1 MKTIR
6 LVLAAFVCGLVSTG
20 RADIGSVQYVQSVLT
35 NVTGADV
42 AMTGYEKAASAA
54 AVAATDSVN
63 EAVGKIEKALDGKQ
77 ASGNYVAANDAIT
90 ASGSTN
96 KIVQY
101 DAKGL
106 VVAGTTAGGLATKDA
121 VGSNEITDGSIV
133 DADIS
138 STAAIATSKI
148 DGLDT
153 ALSSKVP
160 TSRTVNSKALSS
172 DITLSASDVGA
183 VPTTT
188 TVNSKALSGNIT
200 VNGAD
205 VALTGYAKA
214 DSASAVAAGDTINQ
228 AIGKIEKTLDGKQ
241 ASGSYVPTTTT
252 VNSKALSSDITLSA
266 SDVGAVPT
274 TTTVNSKAL
283 SSNITLNGADV
294 ALTGY
299 TKAASVAAVEA
310 TDTVN
315 AAIGKIEKA
324 LDGKQASGSYVPT
337 TTTVNS
343 KALSGNIA
351 LDGADVALTGYAKP
365 DSTSAVAATDTINAA
380 IGKIEKALDDKVA
393 ANAAI
398 TASGTTNKIVQYDAK
413 GLVVAGTTA
422 GALATLSS
430 VGSSEITD
438 GSIVDADI
446 SSSAAIATSKI
457 SGLDTALSGKVP
469 TTTTVNTKA
478 LSGNITLDGADIAL
492 TGYAKAESASV
503 VAATDTINQ
512 AIGKIEKSLDGKQA
526 SGSYVETTT
535 TVNGHALSSNVTV
548 SKSDVGLGNVANVDT
563 TDAANISTGTLG
575 YARLPVGTAAST
587 VAAGDDARFNTVATS
602 QPSGTPPTGTVFVW
616 FE

>member
-1 MKTIR
+1 
-6 LVLAAFVCGLVSTG
+6 V
-20 RADIGSVQYVQSVLT
+20 RADIASVQYVQSVIT

-42 AMTGYEKAASAA
+42 AMTGYEKAASAS
-54 AVAATDSVN
+54 AVAATDNVN
-63 EAVGKIEKALDGKQ
+63 EAVGKIEKALDGK
-77 ASGNYVAANDAIT
+77 VAANTAIT

-121 VGSNEITDGSIV
+121 VGSSEITDGSIV
-133 DADIS
+133 NADIS
-138 STAAIATSKI
+138 SSAAIATSKI

-200 VNGAD
+200 LNGAD

-228 AIGKIEKTLDGKQ
+228 AIGKIEKALDGKQ
-241 ASGSYVPTTTT
+241 VSGSYVPTTTT

-274 TTTVNSKAL
+274 TTTVNAKAL
-283 SSNITLNGADV
+283 SGDITLNGADV

-299 TKAASVAAVEA
+299 TKAASA
-310 TDTVN
+310 
-315 AAIGKIEKA
+315 
-324 LDGKQASGSYVPT
+324 
-337 TTTVNS
+337 
-343 KALSGNIA
+343 
-351 LDGADVALTGYAKP
+351 
-365 DSTSAVAATDTINAA
+365 SAVAATDTINAA

-422 GALATLSS
+422 GTLATLSA

-478 LSGNITLDGADIAL
+478 LSSNITLDGADIAL
-492 TGYAKAESASV
+492 TGYAKAETASA
-503 VAATDTINQ
+503 VAATDTINA
-512 AIGKIEKSLDGKQA
+512 AIGKIEKTLDGKQA

-575 YARLPVGTAAST
+575 YARLPVGTATST